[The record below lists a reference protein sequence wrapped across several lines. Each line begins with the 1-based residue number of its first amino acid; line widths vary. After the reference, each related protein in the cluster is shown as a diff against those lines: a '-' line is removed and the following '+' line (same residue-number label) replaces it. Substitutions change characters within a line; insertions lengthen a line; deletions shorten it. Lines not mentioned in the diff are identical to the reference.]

1 MYLTL
6 YFCHVFV
13 SRENGTKIILLLD
26 FKYGFSMVK
35 TDYIA
40 SVVYFGTAVGWLVAY
55 NIILGAYVDNLSTE
69 REKLGDFSKIVR
81 IAISILD
88 KWQNAKQKMNAT
100 LLPANLARDVSL

>member
-40 SVVYFGTAVGWLVAY
+40 SEGHSRRESQDTQRGNINAVRRNAVG
-55 NIILGAYVDNLSTE
+55 T
-69 REKLGDFSKIVR
+69 
-81 IAISILD
+81 
-88 KWQNAKQKMNAT
+88 Q
-100 LLPANLARDVSL
+100 